1 MPKEKNKKPIT
12 YAFIDSQNLNLGT
25 LISFKKSF
33 SKKTINYVGWK
44 LDFQKFNQY
53 LKTKFNVSRAYLF
66 IGFIPENQPLY
77 DSLTKFG
84 YQLVFK
90 PTIVQNGETKGNV
103 DSDLVLHTMIHINEF
118 SNAIIVAGD
127 GDYLCLVDYLLKKK
141 KLLKVMVPNK
151 YSYSSLLRQF
161 RQHIIFITELKTNLL
176 LQKKR
181 GSSVRTNP

>member
-1 MPKEKNKKPIT
+1 MKKNIPVN

-25 LISFKKSF
+25 LKSFKKTF
-33 SKKTINYVGWK
+33 GNKTINYTGWK

-53 LKTKFNVSRAYLF
+53 LRTKYNVSKSYLF

-77 DSLTKFG
+77 NSLTKFG

-103 DSDLVLHTMIHINEF
+103 DSDLVLHTMIHLNEF
-118 SNAIIVAGD
+118 SKAIIIAGD

-141 KLLKVMVPNK
+141 KLLKIMIPNK

-161 RQHIIFITELKTNLL
+161 RQYFVFISELKNTFL